1 MTRCDSIV
9 TKLSLIK
16 PKIDGGVRLELANQ
30 LTPPRGYPRLQAG
43 SSRKLVIRMWMNN
56 LNLSKLGCVQVSI
69 AFHNSRGQPK
79 FASSG
84 RLFEKSHLTLS
95 MANCN
100 QIYTSEANVI
110 RPALLNDRE
119 NLPDEKINTHPKL
132 TSWTCTSRK

>member
-1 MTRCDSIV
+1 M
-9 TKLSLIK
+9 
-16 PKIDGGVRLELANQ
+16 GGVRLELANQ

-84 RLFEKSHLTLS
+84 RLFFRITVYIDISEEIKILANKIVCISQPFVFDRKLLVILT
-95 MANCN
+95 
-100 QIYTSEANVI
+100 
-110 RPALLNDRE
+110 
-119 NLPDEKINTHPKL
+119 
-132 TSWTCTSRK
+132 